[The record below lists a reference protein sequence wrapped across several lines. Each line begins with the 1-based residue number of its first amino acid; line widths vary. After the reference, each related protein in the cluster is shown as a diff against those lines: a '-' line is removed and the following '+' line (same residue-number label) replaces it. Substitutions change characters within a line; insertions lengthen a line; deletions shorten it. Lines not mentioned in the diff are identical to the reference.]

1 LVRNFK
7 IRSRT
12 KKVKMKNKPPKI
24 PGWLIKLSAWYEDGF
39 AVYGDVCEE
48 YFEIKESKGRIH
60 AKLWFWRQCLRTF
73 PVFIRDLFI
82 WRILML
88 KNYLKVAF
96 RNIKRQKGYA
106 FINISGLAIGMA
118 ACIMILLW
126 VHDELS
132 FDTHHENADRIY
144 RLTIDANLGTQMKA
158 PVSPTPAGP
167 AMAKEYP
174 EVLQFARLTRPNRSP
189 VIVGDKEYFEENVAF
204 ADNSIFEI
212 FSFPFLEGNPETVLE
227 TAYSTVITE
236 ETAKK
241 YFGNQNP
248 IGKMIKFDG
257 DKEFAVMGVVKDI
270 PENSHFTFNIL
281 RSMETLYAENRQLME
296 NWMAI
301 SQYTYILL
309 DEKAEYKGLEKKL
322 PALVDKNLGTI
333 LKSYGASL
341 TLHLQPLKQIHL
353 HSDFAG
359 DIAAQGDI
367 MSIYLFSGI
376 ALFVLIIACIN
387 FVNLSTA
394 RSGTRAKEVGM
405 RKALGAVRHRLVGQF
420 LGECIVYS
428 LLSLLLSIIL
438 LLLAMPWFNS
448 IVGRNLSLDIFQV
461 PWLIP
466 GFIGLALIVGVTA
479 GSYPAFF
486 LSSFHPVRVLKGR
499 IMTGPKNVLFRR
511 ILVISQ
517 FAISIVLIIGT
528 MMIYKQLIYMKSKE
542 LGFDKEHIIILP
554 GLREVIP
561 TSYQTMRNEFKNIQ
575 GVMNVG
581 ASSMVPGRG
590 ITKSL
595 FQPEGFSR
603 DQSQPM
609 DYRNIDPGYLP
620 TLRIEIVAGRN
631 FSEDLSTD
639 KTESVLINETAA
651 EKFGWNNPL
660 GKQFIMSPDQSGQE
674 AETRLNVIGVV
685 KDYHVI
691 SLKEK
696 IEPMILFY
704 DTIECTTFAIRIDPS
719 NIQKTL
725 SLIQNKWKFLFPQK
739 PFDYFFLDESFD
751 SQYRAEERM
760 GNLTLKFSLLA
771 IFIGCLGLFGMA
783 SYTTEQRT
791 KEIGIRKVLGAST
804 GIIVRMLSKEYIM
817 LVAIGNLIA
826 WPTAYWMMKSWLDN
840 FAYRT
845 SLALWIFLAAAVL
858 SLIVALVT
866 VSFQSIKAALS
877 NPADSLRYE

>member
-1 LVRNFK
+1 
-7 IRSRT
+7 
-12 KKVKMKNKPPKI
+12 MKNKPPKI
-24 PGWLIKLSAWYEDGF
+24 PGLLIKLSAWYEDGF

-48 YFEIKESKGRIH
+48 YFEIKETKGRIC
-60 AKLWFWRQCLRTF
+60 AKFWFWRQCLRTF
-73 PVFIRDLFI
+73 PVFIRDFFI
-82 WRILML
+82 WRTIML

-96 RNIKRQKGYA
+96 RNIKRQKGYS

-118 ACIMILLW
+118 ACFMILLW

-132 FDTHHENADRIY
+132 FDTYHENAARIY
-144 RLTIDANLGTQMKA
+144 RLTIDANLGTQVKA

-167 AMAKEYP
+167 AMANEYP
-174 EVLQFARLTRPNRSP
+174 EVLQYARLTRPNRSP
-189 VIVGDKEYFEENVAF
+189 VIVEDKEYFEENVAF

-212 FSFPFLEGNPETVLE
+212 FSFPFLEGDPKTALK
-227 TAYSTVITE
+227 TAYSAVITE

-241 YFGNQNP
+241 YFGNDDP
-248 IGKMIKFDG
+248 IGRMIKFDG
-257 DKEFAVMGVVKDI
+257 DKKFAVTGVVKNV
-270 PENSHFTFNIL
+270 PENSHFSFNIL
-281 RSMETLYAENRQLME
+281 RSMETLNVENRQLME

-309 DEKAEYKGLEKKL
+309 DEKAEYKDLEKKL
-322 PALVDKNLGTI
+322 PALIDKHLGTI
-333 LKSYGASL
+333 LKSLGASI

-359 DIAAQGDI
+359 DIGAQGDI
-367 MSIYLFSGI
+367 LSVYLFSGI

-394 RSGTRAKEVGM
+394 RSATRAKEVGM
-405 RKALGAVRHRLVGQF
+405 RKTLGAVRYRLVGQF

-428 LLSLLLSIIL
+428 LLSLFLSIVL
-438 LLLAMPWFNS
+438 LIVAMPWFNAV
-448 IVGRNLSLDIFQV
+448 VGRSLSLDV
-461 PWLIP
+461 SHMPWLIP
-466 GFIGLALIVGVTA
+466 GFLGLALIVGITA

-486 LSSFHPVRVLKGR
+486 LSSFHPVRVLRGR
-499 IMTGPKNVLFRR
+499 IKTGLGNILFRR
-511 ILVISQ
+511 ILVVFQ

-528 MMIYKQLIYMKSKE
+528 MMIYKQLIYMKSKD
-542 LGFDKEHIIILP
+542 LGFDKDHIIILP
-554 GLREVIP
+554 GLGDVVP
-561 TSYQTMRNEFKNIQ
+561 KSYQTMRNEFKNIQ
-575 GVMNVG
+575 GVIDVG

-620 TLRIEIVAGRN
+620 TLGIEIVAGRN
-631 FSEDLSTD
+631 FSEDMSTD
-639 KTESVLINETAA
+639 KAESVLINETAA
-651 EKFGWNNPL
+651 AKFGWNNPL
-660 GKQFIMSPDQSGQE
+660 GKQFILSSDQSGQE

-685 KDYHVI
+685 KDYHLT
-691 SLKEK
+691 SLREK
-696 IEPMILFY
+696 IEPLILFY
-704 DTIECTTFAIRIDPS
+704 DTTQCTTFALRVDPS

-725 SLIQNKWKFLFPQK
+725 GHIKDKWKGLFPQK
-739 PFDYFFLDESFD
+739 PFDYFFLDASFD

-760 GNLTLKFSLLA
+760 GNLTLRFSFLA
-771 IFIGCLGLFGMA
+771 ILIGCLGLVGMA

-804 GIIVRMLSKEYIM
+804 GIIIRMLSKEYIL

-826 WPTAYWMMKSWLDN
+826 WPTAYLMMRRWLDN

-845 SLALWIFLAAAVL
+845 PLTLWIFLAATVL
-858 SLIVALVT
+858 SLIIALGT
-866 VSFQSIKAALS
+866 VSYQSIRAALS
-877 NPADSLRYE
+877 NPATSLRYE